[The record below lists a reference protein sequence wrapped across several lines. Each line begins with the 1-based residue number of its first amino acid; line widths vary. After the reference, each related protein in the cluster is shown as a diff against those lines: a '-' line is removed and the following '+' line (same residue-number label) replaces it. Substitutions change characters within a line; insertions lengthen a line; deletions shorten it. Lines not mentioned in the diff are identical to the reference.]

1 MELSAKNKTKPKTL
15 DITMRNLAHDIEM
28 EFVATE
34 NVLSRK
40 WKNRKV
46 TKTRQIIQLHD
57 VKIIKYRESQ
67 ENVAILGNEF
77 PPEG

>member
-34 NVLSRK
+34 NLLSRK
-40 WKNRKV
+40 CKSKKIN
-46 TKTRQIIQLHD
+46 KTNNSIT
-57 VKIIKYRESQ
+57 
-67 ENVAILGNEF
+67 
-77 PPEG
+77 

>member
-1 MELSAKNKTKPKTL
+1 MCCQ
-15 DITMRNLAHDIEM
+15 
-28 EFVATE
+28 E
-34 NVLSRK
+34 NE
-40 WKNRKV
+40 KNRKE